1 MKPTPRVVGA
11 VALWLV
17 LEWYGA
23 TSEVSWLFLLGAW
36 VAALVVV
43 CAAYAWWNRSG
54 LLLHLSVAAVR
65 RGEGSPVEQLP
76 DNLLAH
82 GPLPEPVF
90 EGDGLDLEVGLDAPR
105 GPRGPAWVSGSVA
118 GRRIQLGVGLVPR
131 TGWRATQSL
140 GAARRGVIGASGW
153 RIGTSD
159 PLAFFAGTRACADGE
174 IALVLPRFASLRVR
188 HEARELEAS
197 VAAPRS
203 GAGSEMFGV
212 REYRPG
218 DSLRRI
224 HWRSSARHGELVVRE
239 YEPPGLRTLAI
250 LLDPAPPSTEL
261 ADQVAR
267 LAASEAWDCVRD
279 GGRVAMWAPGAEPV
293 NPTRDLWSV
302 LEWLARYPDAASD
315 GSAATSPPREE
326 EVVVVTASWNVDLVE
341 AAELSRHRRGW
352 VVGDAEV
359 TTDVPLERVGT
370 RWPL

>member
-1 MKPTPRVVGA
+1 M
-11 VALWLV
+11 
-17 LEWYGA
+17 
-23 TSEVSWLFLLGAW
+23 FLLAAW
-36 VAALVVV
+36 VGALVVV

-54 LLLHLSVAAVR
+54 LLLRLSIAAVR
-65 RGEGSPVEQLP
+65 RGEGSPVDELP
-76 DNLLAH
+76 GSLLAR

-90 EGDGLDLEVGLDAPR
+90 EGDAVDLEVGLDAPR

-118 GRRIQLGVGLVPR
+118 GRRIQMGVGLVPR
-131 TGWRATQSL
+131 TGWRARQNL
-140 GAARRGVIGASGW
+140 GAARRGPVGASGW

-159 PLAFFAGTRACADGE
+159 PLAFFAGTRSCADGE
-174 IALVLPRFASLRVR
+174 VALVLPRFASLRER

-197 VAAPRS
+197 VAAPRA
-203 GAGSEMFGV
+203 GAGSEMLGV

-267 LAASEAWDCVRD
+267 IAASEAWDCLRD
-279 GGRVAMWAPGAEPV
+279 GGRVALWAPGVEPV
-293 NPTRDLWSV
+293 NPSQDLWSV
-302 LEWLARYPDAASD
+302 LEWLARYPDVPS
-315 GSAATSPPREE
+315 GGFAATSPPRGEE
-326 EVVVVTASWNVDLVE
+326 LVVVTASANNELFE
-341 AAELSRHRRGW
+341 AAESSRNRRGW

-359 TTDVPLERVGT
+359 ATDVPLERVGT